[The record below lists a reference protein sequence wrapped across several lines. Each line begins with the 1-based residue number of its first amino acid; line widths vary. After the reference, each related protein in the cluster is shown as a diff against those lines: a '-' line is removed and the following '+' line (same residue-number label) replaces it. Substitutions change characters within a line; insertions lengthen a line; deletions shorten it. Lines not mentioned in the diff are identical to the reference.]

1 VDDFIT
7 LVVHTPERAGH
18 LAGILSFHGVPN
30 RLVEVDAQV
39 DMTRKPVK
47 VMIPPAKLPL
57 ALRIIESGE
66 DYSSA
71 QIMIKLAGMSGS
83 LLIPVDFSEKSAI
96 AITAGFELADKMGLK
111 PVVLNAW
118 LPKNDFRSA
127 VDAFGDITNKAHTE
141 DVDIDAAKAK
151 AALGKLEDSI
161 KKAQK
166 TGDIRNIPFST
177 TLIEG
182 VAEEVILEYCRL
194 NSPSLV
200 VMATRDKASKK
211 HDLIGSVAAEVVD
224 SCRVPVVTIPSNY
237 TSSGWKNIEN
247 LIMFCSLDKH
257 DIVTMRSLMKS
268 FNYPTCNVFL
278 TPVNDN
284 PADSARAKLKDLKS
298 FFMVNYPT
306 ARFHVTDVAKDLFS
320 GVTKIIEDNNV
331 GLLIIPNKKSNAFSR
346 IFRPSLAHRC
356 ISEQDIPMLFI
367 PV

>member
-1 VDDFIT
+1 
-7 LVVHTPERAGH
+7 
-18 LAGILSFHGVPN
+18 
-30 RLVEVDAQV
+30 
-39 DMTRKPVK
+39 MTRKPVK
-47 VMIPPAKLPL
+47 VMIPPAELPL

-83 LLIPVDFSEKSAI
+83 LLIPVDFSHNDSIAI
-96 AITAGFELADKMGLK
+96 AAGFEMAARMGLK
-111 PVVLNAW
+111 PVILHAW

-127 VDAFGDITNKAHTE
+127 VDAIGEITSKNLI
-141 DVDIDAAKAK
+141 IDADNDELKAK
-151 AALGKLEDSI
+151 RALTNLEAEI

-166 TGDIRNIPFST
+166 NDDIRDIPFST
-177 TLIEG
+177 SLLEG

-194 NSPSLV
+194 NTPSLV
-200 VMATRDKASKK
+200 VMATRDIASKN

-224 SCRVPVVTIPSNY
+224 SCRVPVVTIPSNC
-237 TSSGWKNIEN
+237 TSSGWTNIEN

-268 FNYPTCNVFL
+268 FNYPACNVFL
-278 TPVNDN
+278 TPVSDH
-284 PADSARAKLKDLKS
+284 PTESMCKKLHELKS

-306 ARFHVTDVAKDLFS
+306 AGFHECSVKKDLFS
-320 GVTKIIEDNNV
+320 EVGKIVNDNNV
-331 GLLIIPNKKSNAFSR
+331 GLLIVPNKRSNAFSR
-346 IFRPSLAHRC
+346 IFRPTLAHRC